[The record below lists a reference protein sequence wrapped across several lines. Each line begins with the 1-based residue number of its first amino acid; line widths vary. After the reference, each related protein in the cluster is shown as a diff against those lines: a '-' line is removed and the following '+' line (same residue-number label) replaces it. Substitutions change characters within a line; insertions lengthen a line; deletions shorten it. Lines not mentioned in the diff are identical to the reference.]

1 MAQTIYPVLLFLH
14 LAHGPT
20 VSGLLR
26 RRLQQIDM
34 DLTKARTMRHE
45 LGTVLGTGG
54 RHLLDH
60 LIEIRQLDRRW
71 LRGLLKEVEAG
82 KVRDLNP
89 EALKRLAAQAVDA
102 KRRS

>member
-1 MAQTIYPVLLFLH
+1 
-14 LAHGPT
+14 
-20 VSGLLR
+20 
-26 RRLQQIDM
+26 
-34 DLTKARTMRHE
+34 
-45 LGTVLGTGG
+45 
-54 RHLLDH
+54 LDH

-71 LRGLLKEVEAG
+71 LRRLLTEVEVG

>member
-1 MAQTIYPVLLFLH
+1 
-14 LAHGPT
+14 
-20 VSGLLR
+20 
-26 RRLQQIDM
+26 
-34 DLTKARTMRHE
+34 MRHD

-71 LRGLLKEVEAG
+71 LRRLLKEVETG